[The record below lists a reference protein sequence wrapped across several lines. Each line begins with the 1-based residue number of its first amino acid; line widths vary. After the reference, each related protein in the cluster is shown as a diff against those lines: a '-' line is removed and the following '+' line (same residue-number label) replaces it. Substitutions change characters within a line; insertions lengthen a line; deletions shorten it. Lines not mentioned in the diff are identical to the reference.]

1 MSRIV
6 GSWMCMISRYDP
18 TCLLFAACGTN
29 RIRRRY
35 VPSFNYFNL
44 LCRSSY
50 FIRTYTFLHCT
61 EDHIISTRL
70 PSERNGFWDRKYI
83 TLKTQEEHVRVLS
96 CLEGVKRIKIRDG

>member
-29 RIRRRY
+29 SLII
-35 VPSFNYFNL
+35 NL

-96 CLEGVKRIKIRDG
+96 SSFWKMAWKASSE